1 MICIKKIHLDLF
13 QNAVSTKTFLL
24 EEIMHML
31 DEVDV
36 VAFKKLGIN
45 LVIIGAVAVALI
57 FVSMY
62 FS

>member
-1 MICIKKIHLDLF
+1 M
-13 QNAVSTKTFLL
+13 NML
-24 EEIMHML
+24 E
-31 DEVDV
+31 EVDV

-45 LVIIGAVAVALI
+45 LVVIGAVAVALI